1 MSTVLIVVAGPPYGR
16 LGTVASPFPDEQPA
30 DSTTAINAKAQRGQ
44 IVLVKAAQQV

>member
-16 LGTVASPFPDEQPA
+16 LGTVPSPFPDER
-30 DSTTAINAKAQRGQ
+30 TTAINAKAQRGQ